1 MPLKRQSSFEY
12 IFSDLTTCALPSP
25 SSESSPSLSTIPEE
39 LYSLIL
45 PHLPYPDALSL
56 KHTSR
61 KFYRLVDTSMESKV
75 AWLIDRH
82 TRGLPCPQKQCILKT
97 DAAFCLN
104 SSGEVKRLMEK
115 RRRHEE
121 CVPKECE
128 VVVGRKCSIA
138 EGKRKNTATI
148 AMRNRFESSWED
160 VDPRLIMLAVSVI
173 VFSFLVNVGLGMRIH
188 EKWVGARLHNEWS

>member
-1 MPLKRQSSFEY
+1 MPLKKQPSFEY

-61 KFYRLVDTSMESKV
+61 KFYRLVDTSMELKV

-82 TRGLPCPQKQCILKT
+82 IRGLPCPQKQCILKT
-97 DAAFCLN
+97 DAAFCL
-104 SSGEVKRLMEK
+104 SKSGEVKRLMER

-121 CVPKECE
+121 CGPKGCE
-128 VVVGRKCSIA
+128 VVIGRNCSVA
-138 EGKRKNTATI
+138 DGKGRNTATVGV
-148 AMRNRFESSWED
+148 RKWVEGSFEG
-160 VDPRLIMLAVSVI
+160 VDPRLIMLAIFIV

-188 EKWVGARLHNEWS
+188 ANAVAIKN